1 MQSPDAPLAES
12 GPASS
17 AKGRGRLVR
26 RIAGLACGIALVAAL
41 FALAH
46 PAEVVSAL
54 ANARWGFV
62 GLAVLAY
69 AVFFA
74 LRGIRWRLLLGPG
87 GAGAGAAGLA
97 TAAGWLVS
105 TFVPMKAGDVVR
117 AAWMGRRHRSG
128 FAAASGSVALERLL
142 DLAGL
147 AVACTLALVLLRS
160 DGDAVPG
167 TVGEAVAIAWLLP
180 ALGLVAIVTLGAL
193 VTPERRRNALLRF
206 AGRALDQARLLLE
219 RPALWLPVGFL
230 TAAAVLAQ
238 SLVYVFLILALVPA
252 APPVLVLAGAPL
264 FLLSFGI
271 ALTPG
276 HLGTYEAAFVV
287 VFSSLG
293 LGAVELVPV
302 AFAVHLLTVSIVT
315 VLGGLSAGALFAWP
329 AAPPPPVAQ
338 PPRPERPAT
347 RTQSPAPPPR
357 PAKETFEGS
366 LP

>member
-1 MQSPDAPLAES
+1 MQ
-12 GPASS
+12 GPAGHGHDPP
-17 AKGRGRLVR
+17 AAPAGGRVLR
-26 RIAGLACGIALVAAL
+26 RVAGLACGLALVAAL
-41 FALAH
+41 FAFAH
-46 PAEVVSAL
+46 PADVVRVL
-54 ANARWGFV
+54 ADARWELV
-62 GLAVLAY
+62 GLAVVSY
-69 AVFFA
+69 ALFFA
-74 LRGIRWRLLLGPG
+74 LRGVRWRLLLGPG
-87 GAGAGAAGLA
+87 GAGAGAAALS

-142 DLAGL
+142 DLGGL
-147 AVACTLALVLLRS
+147 AVACTLALVLLRA

-167 TVGEAVAIAWLLP
+167 AFGEAVAIAWLLP
-180 ALGLVAIVTLGAL
+180 ALGLVAIITLGAV

-219 RPALWLPVGFL
+219 RPVLWLPVGAL
-230 TAAAVLAQ
+230 TAAIVLAQ
-238 SLVYVFLILALVPA
+238 SLVYVFLILALVPS

-293 LGAVELVPV
+293 LGSVELVPV

-329 AAPPPPVAQ
+329 ASPPV
-338 PPRPERPAT
+338 R
-347 RTQSPAPPPR
+347 SPAAR
-357 PAKETFEGS
+357 PGNDGSKGS